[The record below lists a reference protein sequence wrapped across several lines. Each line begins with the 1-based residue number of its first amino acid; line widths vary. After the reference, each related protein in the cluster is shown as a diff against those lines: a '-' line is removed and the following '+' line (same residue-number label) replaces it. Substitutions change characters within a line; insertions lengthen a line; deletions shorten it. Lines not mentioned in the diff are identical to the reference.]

1 MILKELNQQI
11 LKILIQLIQIQ
22 DIIIQFLKLISEAIE
37 SEEI

>member
-1 MILKELNQQI
+1 MILKELNKQI